1 MHQAGHTSLAQAI
14 STSCMQGI
22 RPAAESA
29 RKLTLRKTDSGAAK
43 HHAHVRGLGHE
54 VTPPLQRRRSHANTQ
69 ATRHPRHAPALAS
82 QHDDRVAPAVEHDG
96 QTASHDA
103 THQATH
109 ALLTSTLGANSRHS
123 IHPAAETQ

>member
-29 RKLTLRKTDSGAAK
+29 RKLTLRQTDSGAAK

-54 VTPPLQRRRSHANTQ
+54 VAPLPIPPCGSHAV
-69 ATRHPRHAPALAS
+69 H
-82 QHDDRVAPAVEHDG
+82 PAVERQR
-96 QTASHDA
+96 QTAAHDA
-103 THQATH
+103 LYQTGNIPFFH
-109 ALLTSTLGANSRHS
+109 AISTSHM
-123 IHPAAETQ
+123 